1 MRLVLEVYLTSA
13 LFYHPKGLNMPII
26 YHNNGDN
33 VPRRAVKIL
42 KANSE
47 AITLETAIGVDY
59 RFSIPKSIRS
69 LIDPEDVVRI
79 TIEKLRR

>member
-1 MRLVLEVYLTSA
+1 
-13 LFYHPKGLNMPII
+13 MPFI
-26 YHNNGDN
+26 YHNSGDN

-47 AITLETAIGVDY
+47 AIILETAIGVDY

-79 TIEKLRR
+79 TIKKLRR

>member
-1 MRLVLEVYLTSA
+1 
-13 LFYHPKGLNMPII
+13 MPYI
-26 YHNNGDN
+26 YHYSGDC

-47 AITLETAIGVDY
+47 AIILETAIGVDY
-59 RFSIPKSIRS
+59 RFSIPKSLRGH
-69 LIDPEDVVRI
+69 IDPKDLVRI